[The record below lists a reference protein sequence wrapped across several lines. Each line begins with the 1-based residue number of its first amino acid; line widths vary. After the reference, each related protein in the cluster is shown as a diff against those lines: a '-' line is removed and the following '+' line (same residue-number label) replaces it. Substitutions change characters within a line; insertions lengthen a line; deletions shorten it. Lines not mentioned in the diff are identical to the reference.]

1 MGSLGHVRLLHDRR
15 GANLVEYLI
24 LVGLVA
30 LLALGG
36 YRAFGSS
43 VSAKSEAQAACVA
56 DFGGCQGAEGE
67 RILPTRSEIVDQA
80 SDAATAE
87 DPFADAPITYES
99 DGVGDDGAEDSGLWA
114 GAKSLVAGAVGGDFA
129 GDQGWSGLAGQTVV
143 GFIPVVGQIAD
154 VRDTVAAIRD
164 IREGK
169 EGSWV
174 NGVAVGVAWFPG
186 FGDALKGLFRGAR
199 RVEAARPGVAA
210 VVSSV
215 APAIRAASHSDAVK
229 LIDGSEGKT
238 FGGGKGHARD
248 HVPAPGQDPVVLVQN
263 RKDKALTT
271 VFRSGRQGE
280 LALRDIMQQRAGD
293 LANLKV
299 GDEPVKGTYVFRE
312 TREGLSSEYGQTL
325 EQVQIK
331 EVQYNIIRHPDGELH
346 LIHFAPQTP
355 KP

>member
-1 MGSLGHVRLLHDRR
+1 VGSPGHVRLLRDRR
-15 GANLVEYLI
+15 GANLAEYLI

-43 VSAKSEAQAACVA
+43 VSDKAEAQAACVA
-56 DFGGCQGAEGE
+56 DFGGCAGAQGE
-67 RILPTRSEIVDQA
+67 RLLPTRSEIVDQA
-80 SDAATAE
+80 ADAASSE
-87 DPFADAPITYES
+87 DAFADAPITHES
-99 DGVGDDGAEDSGLWA
+99 DGAGDEGEQDSGHPGVVEA
-114 GAKSLVAGAVGGDFA
+114 LVAGAVGGDFA

-169 EGSWV
+169 DGSWV

-186 FGDALKGLFRGAR
+186 FGDALKALFRGAR

-210 VVSSV
+210 AVSSV
-215 APAIRAASHSDAVK
+215 APAVRAASHSDAVK
-229 LIDGSEGKT
+229 LIDESQGKV
-238 FGGGKGHARD
+238 FGGGTGHARS
-248 HVPAPGQDPVVLVQN
+248 HVPRPGEDPVKLARARPETAVN
-263 RKDKALTT
+263 T

-280 LALRDIMQQRAGD
+280 LALRDILQQRASD
-293 LANLKV
+293 LDNLKV
-299 GDEPVKGTYVFRE
+299 GDEPVVGTHHFRE
-312 TREGLSSEYGQTL
+312 TREGLTSLAGEPP
-325 EQVQIK
+325 ERVQIR
-331 EVQYNIIRHPDGELH
+331 EVRYKIVRHPDGSLH
-346 LIHFAPQTP
+346 IIHFAPVHP